1 MENVNEKKICK
12 TIKFLLS
19 TEMLIRKHMVI
30 FSIVH
35 TYTLNSVIRNETK
48 AIFSSPWINRH
59 IRVFFY
65 FLKTFEFSAVEVRKI
80 DVTEV

>member
-59 IRVFFY
+59 IRVF
-65 FLKTFEFSAVEVRKI
+65 LKTFEFSAVEVRKI
-80 DVTEV
+80 DVTEI

>member
-1 MENVNEKKICK
+1 MENVNEKKTCK
-12 TIKFLLS
+12 TIKFLFS

-30 FSIVH
+30 FCIVH
-35 TYTLNSVIRNETK
+35 TYTPYSVIPNETK

-65 FLKTFEFSAVEVRKI
+65 FLKTFELSAVEVRKI
-80 DVTEV
+80 DVTEI